1 MLVKD
6 LVVKDENI
14 AVVPSFEAWLE
25 IYGGYIV

>member
-14 AVVPSFEAWLE
+14 AAASSFEVWLE